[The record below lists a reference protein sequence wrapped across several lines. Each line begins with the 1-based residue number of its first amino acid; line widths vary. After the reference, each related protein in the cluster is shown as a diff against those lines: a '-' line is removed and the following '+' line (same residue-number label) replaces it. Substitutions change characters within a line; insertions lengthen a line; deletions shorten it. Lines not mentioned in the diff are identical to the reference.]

1 MKDKKTIILAVVLL
15 LLVGVYIYYNQRIQ
29 KQRRPTGAAVDSAQI
44 DPDFQLKAKIGKAIR
59 IYLQENGDAP
69 RSFDKLQGKY
79 LDAKTYKQ
87 ALERNVQYSYVG
99 NKAYRFST
107 PSKRG
112 PVKVAKGPGT
122 QPKPGAATSSSGS
135 ASGTP
140 SSELVATTET
150 GWQYD
155 PTGKPDPFKSFIL
168 ATAAQEE
175 IVPKVVR
182 RQLTPLQKM
191 PLSEIEA
198 GLKAI
203 IWGQLGNKALVEDA
217 TGKGYVVQEGTYV
230 GQNDGIVKKIYEDRI
245 IVEEYRRDPG
255 KDRLEPSE
263 VVLKLKK
270 VEAEE

>member
-15 LLVGVYIYYNQRIQ
+15 LLVGVYVFYNQKIQ
-29 KQRRPTGAAVDSAQI
+29 KQRKPTGAAVDSAQI
-44 DPDFQLKAKIGKAIR
+44 DPDFQLKAKVSKAIR
-59 IYLQENGDAP
+59 KYMQENGDAP

-87 ALERNVQYSYVG
+87 ALAKNVQYTYVG
-99 NKAYRFST
+99 NKSYRFSM
-107 PSKRG
+107 PSKRAS
-112 PVKVAKGPGT
+112 VRAAKGPKT
-122 QPKPGAATSSSGS
+122 QPKPGATASAPGSTSSG
-135 ASGTP
+135 P
-140 SSELVATTET
+140 SSELVTSET
-150 GWQYD
+150 GWKYD

-168 ATAAQEE
+168 AAAAQEE
-175 IVPKVVR
+175 TPKVVR

-191 PLSEIEA
+191 PLSEIES

-230 GQNDGIVKKIYEDRI
+230 GQHDGIVKKIYEDRI
-245 IVEEYRRDPG
+245 VVEEYRRDPG
-255 KDRLEPSE
+255 KGRLEPNE

>member
-1 MKDKKTIILAVVLL
+1 MKEKKTIILAVVLL
-15 LLVGVYIYYNQRIQ
+15 LLVGVYIYYNQKIQ
-29 KQRRPTGAAVDSAQI
+29 KQAKPTGTAVDARVV
-44 DPDFQLKAKIGKAIR
+44 DPDFELKAKVSKAIR
-59 IYLQENGDAP
+59 KYMQENGDAP

-87 ALERNVQYSYVG
+87 ALDRKVQYTYVG
-99 NKAYRFST
+99 PKSYRFST

-112 PVKVAKGPGT
+112 PIKVATGPGT
-122 QPKPGAATSSSGS
+122 QPQPGATTSSAGP
-135 ASGTP
+135 ASGA
-140 SSELVATTET
+140 SSTKLATTKT
-150 GWQYD
+150 GWKYD

-175 IVPKVVR
+175 IAPKVVR

-230 GQNDGIVKKIYEDRI
+230 GQHDGIVKKIYEDRI
-245 IVEEYRRDPG
+245 IVEEYRRDTG
-255 KDRLEPSE
+255 KDRLEPNE

>member
-1 MKDKKTIILAVVLL
+1 MKDKKTIILAAVLL
-15 LLVGVYIYYNQRIQ
+15 VLVGVYIYFSQ
-29 KQRRPTGAAVDSAQI
+29 KIEKETKATGTRVDIAQV
-44 DPDFQLKAKIGKAIR
+44 DPDFELKATVSKAIR
-59 IYLQENGDAP
+59 KYMQENGDAP
-69 RSFDKLQGKY
+69 GKFDQLKGKY
-79 LDAKTYKQ
+79 LDERTYKS
-87 ALERNVQYSYVG
+87 ALERNVQYTYVG
-99 NKAYRFST
+99 SNSYRFSL

-112 PVKVAKGPGT
+112 PIKVATGPET
-122 QPKPGAATSSSGS
+122 QPQPGATTSSAGS
-135 ASGTP
+135 ASGAP
-140 SSELVATTET
+140 STKLTTTET
-150 GWQYD
+150 GWKYD

-168 ATAAQEE
+168 AAAAQEE
-175 IVPKVVR
+175 TAPKVVR

-203 IWGQLGNKALVEDA
+203 IWGQLGSKALVEDA

-255 KDRLEPSE
+255 KDRLEPNE

>member
-15 LLVGVYIYYNQRIQ
+15 LLVGVYIYYNQNIQ
-29 KQRRPTGAAVDSAQI
+29 KETKPTGNRVDIAQI
-44 DPDFQLKAKIGKAIR
+44 DPDFQLKVDVSKAIR
-59 IYLQENGDAP
+59 QYIQENGDAP
-69 RSFDKLQGKY
+69 ASFAKLQGKY
-79 LDAKTYKQ
+79 LDAKAYKLAQ
-87 ALERNVQYSYVG
+87 ERNVQYKYVG
-99 NKAYRFST
+99 NKAYRFSL
-107 PSKRG
+107 PSKGG

-122 QPKPGAATSSSGS
+122 QPQPGAPAASTGSTST
-135 ASGTP
+135 TP
-140 SSELVATTET
+140 SSKLATIET
-150 GWQYD
+150 GWKYD

-168 ATAAQEE
+168 AAAAQEE
-175 IVPKVVR
+175 TAPKVVR

-191 PLSEIEA
+191 PLSEIES

-245 IVEEYRRDPG
+245 VVEEYRRDSA
-255 KDRLEPSE
+255 KDRLEPTE